1 MILIVNLLLITT
13 PLFAVDLIC
22 YGGDILTM
30 DDNQPVV
37 EAIAAEDGRI
47 TAIGTKENIIKLR
60 TWRTKIVNLQGKTLM
75 PGLIEA
81 HCHPIATAVLSQVVN
96 ISGFT
101 YNSREEIMA
110 TIGAAVEKA
119 SPGKWVL
126 AFGWDPVLVKDL
138 HNPTLAELDSIS
150 TEVPI
155 FILTQMM
162 HQAFVNNAVY
172 KTAKITRN
180 TPDPPGGGT
189 FLKDV
194 DGNLNGVIYEFSAL
208 QKILKKMPKTPQ
220 GTAEL
225 LLNLQYAQYAKAG
238 YTTIAALGPVNIA
251 GYPLNFMASLSRSAD
266 VPVRSFVY
274 PLEEQLDRSSWP
286 SGYGNDHFRIKGVKL
301 YMDGSPYTG
310 GAAFAEP
317 YLNTEVTLKRMKLQ
331 PDHRGKVNYSE
342 ASLLQT
348 LTKYHNAGYQ
358 IAMHAQ
364 GEIAIQMI
372 LNAFTEIME
381 NYPRPDHRHRLEHNA
396 LITKNQIIQAQK
408 LGLTLSFFMDHVYYY
423 GEQLPQIVGPDRAAR
438 FMPLGSAF
446 AVGHTASIH
455 TDNPATP
462 VDPFR
467 VISTAVTRKTKDRG
481 DILGP
486 NERVTINDALKAV
499 TINAA
504 WQLFE
509 DDQRGSITVG
519 KAADFVLLSHNP
531 LRIQPEN
538 IKNIS
543 ALCTWIDGIKINTS
557 PWTFTNFKLLLLIV
571 IDYLRTAINNWL
583 NM

>member
-1 MILIVNLLLITT
+1 MKKIVNLLLITT
-13 PLFAVDLIC
+13 PLFAVDLIFF
-22 YGGDILTM
+22 GGDILTM
-30 DDNQPVV
+30 NDNQPVV
-37 EAIAAEDGRI
+37 EAIAVEDGRI

-60 TWRTKIVNLQGKTLM
+60 TWKTKIVNLQGKTLM

-101 YNSREEIMA
+101 YNSRAEIMA

-138 HNPTLAELDSIS
+138 RNPTLAELDSIS

-189 FLKDV
+189 FLKDI

-251 GYPLNFMASLSRSAD
+251 GYPLNFMASLSRNAD

-274 PLEEQLDRSSWP
+274 PLKKQLDRSAWP

-310 GAAFAEP
+310 GAAFADP

-331 PDHRGKVNYSE
+331 PNHRGKVNYSE

-348 LTKYHNAGYQ
+348 LTKYHNC
-358 IAMHAQ
+358 
-364 GEIAIQMI
+364 
-372 LNAFTEIME
+372 
-381 NYPRPDHRHRLEHNA
+381 
-396 LITKNQIIQAQK
+396 
-408 LGLTLSFFMDHVYYY
+408 
-423 GEQLPQIVGPDRAAR
+423 
-438 FMPLGSAF
+438 
-446 AVGHTASIH
+446 
-455 TDNPATP
+455 
-462 VDPFR
+462 
-467 VISTAVTRKTKDRG
+467 
-481 DILGP
+481 
-486 NERVTINDALKAV
+486 
-499 TINAA
+499 
-504 WQLFE
+504 
-509 DDQRGSITVG
+509 
-519 KAADFVLLSHNP
+519 LLY
-531 LRIQPEN
+531 
-538 IKNIS
+538 
-543 ALCTWIDGIKINTS
+543 TS
-557 PWTFTNFKLLLLIV
+557 PSPR
-571 IDYLRTAINNWL
+571 D
-583 NM
+583 

>member
-1 MILIVNLLLITT
+1 MKKIVNLLLITT
-13 PLFAVDLIC
+13 PLFAVDLIFF
-22 YGGDILTM
+22 GGDILTM

-37 EAIAAEDGRI
+37 EAIAVEDGRI

-60 TWRTKIVNLQGKTLM
+60 TWKTKIVNLQGKTLM
-75 PGLIEA
+75 PGLIES
-81 HCHPIATAVLSQVVN
+81 HCHPIATAVLGQVVN

-101 YNSREEIMA
+101 YNSRAEIMA

-119 SPGKWVL
+119 SSGNWVL

-138 HNPTLAELDSIS
+138 RNPTLAELDSIS

-189 FLKDV
+189 FLKDI

-251 GYPLNFMASLSRSAD
+251 GYPLNFMASLSRNAD

-274 PLEEQLDRSSWP
+274 PLKKQLDRSAWP

-331 PDHRGKVNYSE
+331 PNHRGKVNYSE

-358 IAMHAQ
+358 IAIHAQ

-423 GEQLPQIVGPDRAAR
+423 GEQLPQIVGPDRAER

-446 AVGHTASIH
+446 AVGHRASIH

-486 NERVTINDALKAV
+486 TERVTINDALKAV

-557 PWTFTNFKLLLLIV
+557 PWTWTNFKLLLLIV

>member
-1 MILIVNLLLITT
+1 MKKIVNLLLVTT
-13 PLFAVDLIC
+13 PLFAVDLIFF
-22 YGGDILTM
+22 GGDILTM

-37 EAIAAEDGRI
+37 EAIAVENGRI

-60 TWRTKIVNLQGKTLM
+60 TWKTKIVNLQGKTLM

-138 HNPTLAELDSIS
+138 RNPTLAELDSIS

-251 GYPLNFMASLSRSAD
+251 GYPLNFMASLSRNAD

-274 PLEEQLDRSSWP
+274 PLKKQLDRSAWP

-331 PDHRGKVNYSE
+331 PNHRGKVNYSE

-358 IAMHAQ
+358 IAIHAQ

-372 LNAFTEIME
+372 LNVFTEIME

-446 AVGHTASIH
+446 AVGHRASIH

-481 DILGP
+481 YILGP
-486 NERVTINDALKAV
+486 TERVTINDALKAV

-557 PWTFTNFKLLLLIV
+557 PWNWTNFKLLLLIV

>member
-1 MILIVNLLLITT
+1 MKKVVNLLLITA
-13 PLFAVDLIC
+13 PLFAVDLIFF
-22 YGGDILTM
+22 GGDILSM

-37 EAIAAEDGRI
+37 EAIAVEDGRI

-96 ISGFT
+96 ISGFI
-101 YNSREEIMA
+101 YNSRKEIMA

-138 HNPTLAELDSIS
+138 RNPTLAELDSIS

-162 HQAFVNNAVY
+162 HQAFINNAVY
-172 KTAKITRN
+172 KAAEITN
-180 TPDPPGGGT
+180 ETPDPPGGGM
-189 FLKDV
+189 FLKDNH
-194 DGNLNGVIYEFSAL
+194 GNLNGVIYEFSAL
-208 QKILKKMPKTPQ
+208 QHILKKMPKTPQ

-238 YTTIAALGPVNIA
+238 YTSIAALGPVNIA
-251 GYPLNFMASLSRSAD
+251 GYPLNFMASLSRNED

-274 PLEEQLDRSSWP
+274 PLEQQLERSKWP

-317 YLNTEVTLKRMKLQ
+317 YLNTEVTLKRMKLK
-331 PDHRGKVNYSE
+331 PNHSGKVNYSE
-342 ASLLQT
+342 EDLLQT

-358 IAMHAQ
+358 IAIHAQ

-372 LNAFTEIME
+372 LNAFTEILE
-381 NYPRPDHRHRLEHNA
+381 KYPRADHRHRLEHNA
-396 LITKNQIIQAQK
+396 LITNSQIIQAQK

-423 GEQLPQIVGPDRAAR
+423 GEQLPQIVGLDRAAR

-446 AVGHTASIH
+446 AIGHRASIH

-467 VISTAVTRKTKDRG
+467 VISTAVTRKTKNTEV
-481 DILGP
+481 ILGST
-486 NERVTINDALKAV
+486 ERVTINDALKAV

-509 DDQRGSITVG
+509 DDQRGSIMIG

-531 LRIQPEN
+531 LHVQSEN
-538 IKNIS
+538 LKDIS
-543 ALCTWIDGIKINTS
+543 VLCTWIDGNKVNTS
-557 PWTFTNFKLLLLIV
+557 PWTWVNFKLLLFIIIDYIHIV
-571 IDYLRTAINNWL
+571 ITNLL

>member
-1 MILIVNLLLITT
+1 MKIIVNILLITT
-13 PLFAVDLIC
+13 PLFAVDLIFF
-22 YGGDILTM
+22 GGDILTM

-37 EAIAAEDGRI
+37 EAIAVEDGWI
-47 TAIGTKENIIKLR
+47 TAIGTEQNIIKLR
-60 TWRTKIVNLQGKTLM
+60 NWRTKIVNLQGKTLM

-101 YNSREEIMA
+101 YNSRAEIMA
-110 TIGAAVEKA
+110 TIGSAVKKT

-138 HNPTLAELDSIS
+138 RNPTLAELDSIS

-208 QKILKKMPKTPQ
+208 QQILKKMPKTPQ

-251 GYPLNFMASLSRSAD
+251 GYPLNFMASLSRNAD

-274 PLEEQLDRSSWP
+274 PLKKQLDRSAWP

-331 PDHRGKVNYSE
+331 PNHRGKVNYSE

-348 LTKYHNAGYQ
+348 LTKYHNSGYQ
-358 IAMHAQ
+358 IAIHAQ

-446 AVGHTASIH
+446 AVGHRASIH

-481 DILGP
+481 YILGST
-486 NERVTINDALKAV
+486 ERVTINDALKAV

-509 DDQRGSITVG
+509 DHQRGSITVG

-543 ALCTWIDGIKINTS
+543 ALCTWIDGIKVNTS
-557 PWTFTNFKLLLLIV
+557 PWTWTNFKLLLLIV

>member
-1 MILIVNLLLITT
+1 MKKIVNLLLITT
-13 PLFAVDLIC
+13 PLFAVDLIFF
-22 YGGDILTM
+22 GGDILTM

-37 EAIAAEDGRI
+37 EAIAVEDGRI

-60 TWRTKIVNLQGKTLM
+60 TWKTKIVNLQGKTLM

-138 HNPTLAELDSIS
+138 RNPTLAELDSIS

-310 GAAFAEP
+310 GAAFTEP

-331 PDHRGKVNYSE
+331 PNHRGKVNYSE

>member
-1 MILIVNLLLITT
+1 MKKVVNLLLITA
-13 PLFAVDLIC
+13 PLFAVDLIFF
-22 YGGDILTM
+22 GGDILSM

-37 EAIAAEDGRI
+37 EAIAVEDGRI

-310 GAAFAEP
+310 GAAFTEP

-331 PDHRGKVNYSE
+331 PNHRGKVNYSE

-348 LTKYHNAGYQ
+348 LTKYHNTGYQ
-358 IAMHAQ
+358 IAIHAQ

-381 NYPRPDHRHRLEHNA
+381 NSPRPDHRHRLEHNA

-531 LRIQPEN
+531 FRIQPEN

-543 ALCTWIDGIKINTS
+543 ALCTWIDGIKVNTS
-557 PWTFTNFKLLLLIV
+557 PWTWTNFKLLIIIV
-571 IDYLRTAINNWL
+571 IDYLRTAINNRL

>member
-1 MILIVNLLLITT
+1 
-13 PLFAVDLIC
+13 
-22 YGGDILTM
+22 
-30 DDNQPVV
+30 
-37 EAIAAEDGRI
+37 
-47 TAIGTKENIIKLR
+47 
-60 TWRTKIVNLQGKTLM
+60 
-75 PGLIEA
+75 
-81 HCHPIATAVLSQVVN
+81 
-96 ISGFT
+96 
-101 YNSREEIMA
+101 
-110 TIGAAVEKA
+110 
-119 SPGKWVL
+119 
-126 AFGWDPVLVKDL
+126 
-138 HNPTLAELDSIS
+138 
-150 TEVPI
+150 
-155 FILTQMM
+155 MM

-172 KTAKITRN
+172 KTAKITKN

-189 FLKDV
+189 FMKDV

-208 QKILKKMPKTPQ
+208 QKILINMPKTPQ

-251 GYPLNFMASLSRSAD
+251 GYPLNFMASLSRNAD

-274 PLEEQLDRSSWP
+274 PLKKQLDRSAWP
-286 SGYGNDHFRIKGVKL
+286 TGYGNDHFRIKGVKL

-317 YLNTEVTLKRMKLQ
+317 YLNTEVTLKQMKLL
-331 PDHRGKVNYSE
+331 PNHRGKVNYSE

-348 LTKYHNAGYQ
+348 LTNYHNAGYQ
-358 IAMHAQ
+358 IAIHAQ

-446 AVGHTASIH
+446 AVGHRASIH

-481 DILGP
+481 YILGP
-486 NERVTINDALKAV
+486 TERVTINDALKAV

-543 ALCTWIDGIKINTS
+543 ALCTWIDGIKINIS
-557 PWTFTNFKLLLLIV
+557 PWTWTNFKLLLLIV
-571 IDYLRTAINNWL
+571 IDYLHTAINNWL

>member
-1 MILIVNLLLITT
+1 MKKIVNLLLITT
-13 PLFAVDLIC
+13 PLFAVDLIFF
-22 YGGDILTM
+22 GGDILTM

-37 EAIAAEDGRI
+37 EAIAVEDGRI

-60 TWRTKIVNLQGKTLM
+60 TWKTKIVNLQGKTLM

-310 GAAFAEP
+310 GAAFTEP

-331 PDHRGKVNYSE
+331 PNHRGKVNYSE

-381 NYPRPDHRHRLEHNA
+381 NYPRPNHRHRLEHNA

-467 VISTAVTRKTKDRG
+467 VISTAVIRKTKDRG
-481 DILGP
+481 YILGP
-486 NERVTINDALKAV
+486 TERVTINDALKAV

-543 ALCTWIDGIKINTS
+543 ALCTWIDGIKVNTS
-557 PWTFTNFKLLLLIV
+557 PWTWTNFKLLLLIV
-571 IDYLRTAINNWL
+571 IDYIRTAINNWL

>member
-1 MILIVNLLLITT
+1 
-13 PLFAVDLIC
+13 
-22 YGGDILTM
+22 
-30 DDNQPVV
+30 
-37 EAIAAEDGRI
+37 
-47 TAIGTKENIIKLR
+47 
-60 TWRTKIVNLQGKTLM
+60 
-75 PGLIEA
+75 
-81 HCHPIATAVLSQVVN
+81 
-96 ISGFT
+96 
-101 YNSREEIMA
+101 
-110 TIGAAVEKA
+110 
-119 SPGKWVL
+119 
-126 AFGWDPVLVKDL
+126 
-138 HNPTLAELDSIS
+138 
-150 TEVPI
+150 
-155 FILTQMM
+155 
-162 HQAFVNNAVY
+162 
-172 KTAKITRN
+172 
-180 TPDPPGGGT
+180 
-189 FLKDV
+189 
-194 DGNLNGVIYEFSAL
+194 
-208 QKILKKMPKTPQ
+208 
-220 GTAEL
+220 
-225 LLNLQYAQYAKAG
+225 
-238 YTTIAALGPVNIA
+238 
-251 GYPLNFMASLSRSAD
+251 
-266 VPVRSFVY
+266 
-274 PLEEQLDRSSWP
+274 
-286 SGYGNDHFRIKGVKL
+286 
-301 YMDGSPYTG
+301 MDGSPYTG

-331 PDHRGKVNYSE
+331 PNHRGKVNYSE

-358 IAMHAQ
+358 IAIHAQ

-372 LNAFTEIME
+372 LNAFTDIME

-423 GEQLPQIVGPDRAAR
+423 GEQLPQIVGPDRAKR

-446 AVGHTASIH
+446 AAGHRASIH

-467 VISTAVTRKTKDRG
+467 VISTAVTRKTKNRG

-486 NERVTINDALKAV
+486 TERVTINDALKAV

-509 DDQRGSITVG
+509 DDQRGSIMVG

-531 LRIQPEN
+531 FRIQPEN

-543 ALCTWIDGIKINTS
+543 ALCTWIDGIKVNTS
-557 PWTFTNFKLLLLIV
+557 PWTWTNFKLLLLIV

>member
-1 MILIVNLLLITT
+1 MKKIVNLLLITT
-13 PLFAVDLIC
+13 PLFAVDLIFF
-22 YGGDILTM
+22 GGDILTM

-37 EAIAAEDGRI
+37 EAIAVEDGRI

-60 TWRTKIVNLQGKTLM
+60 TWKTKIVNLQGKTLM

-310 GAAFAEP
+310 GAAFTEP

-331 PDHRGKVNYSE
+331 PNHRGKVNYSE

-446 AVGHTASIH
+446 ALGHTASIH

>member
-1 MILIVNLLLITT
+1 MKKIVNLLLITT
-13 PLFAVDLIC
+13 PLFAVDLIFF
-22 YGGDILTM
+22 GGDILTM
-30 DDNQPVV
+30 DNNQPVV
-37 EAIAAEDGRI
+37 EAIAVEDGRI

-60 TWRTKIVNLQGKTLM
+60 TWKTKIVNLQGKTLM

-96 ISGFT
+96 ISGFI
-101 YNSREEIMA
+101 YNSRKEIMA

-138 HNPTLAELDSIS
+138 RNPTLAELDSIS

-189 FLKDV
+189 FLKDI

-251 GYPLNFMASLSRSAD
+251 GYPLNFMASLSRNAD

-274 PLEEQLDRSSWP
+274 PLKKQLDRSAWP

-331 PDHRGKVNYSE
+331 PNHRGKVNYSE

-358 IAMHAQ
+358 IAIHAQ

-381 NYPRPDHRHRLEHNA
+381 NSPRPDHRHRLEHNA

-446 AVGHTASIH
+446 AAGHRASIH

-481 DILGP
+481 YILGP

-571 IDYLRTAINNWL
+571 IDYIRTAINNWL

>member
-1 MILIVNLLLITT
+1 MKKIVNLLLITT
-13 PLFAVDLIC
+13 PLFAVDLIFF
-22 YGGDILTM
+22 GGDILTM

-37 EAIAAEDGRI
+37 EAIAVEDGRI

-60 TWRTKIVNLQGKTLM
+60 TWKTKIVNLQGKTLM

-101 YNSREEIMA
+101 YNSRAEIMA
-110 TIGAAVEKA
+110 TISAAVEKA

-138 HNPTLAELDSIS
+138 RNPTLAELDSIS

-180 TPDPPGGGT
+180 TPDPPGGGS

-251 GYPLNFMASLSRSAD
+251 GYPLNFMASLSRNAD

-274 PLEEQLDRSSWP
+274 PLKKQLDRSAWP

-331 PDHRGKVNYSE
+331 PNHRGKVNYSE

-358 IAMHAQ
+358 IAIHAQ

-446 AVGHTASIH
+446 AVGHRASIH

-486 NERVTINDALKAV
+486 TERVTINDALKAV

-509 DDQRGSITVG
+509 DHQRGSITVG

-557 PWTFTNFKLLLLIV
+557 PWTWTNFKLLLLIV

>member
-1 MILIVNLLLITT
+1 MKKIVNLLLITT
-13 PLFAVDLIC
+13 PLFAVDLIFF
-22 YGGDILTM
+22 GGDILTM

-37 EAIAAEDGRI
+37 EAIAVEDGLI

-60 TWRTKIVNLQGKTLM
+60 TWKTKIINLQGKTLM

-81 HCHPIATAVLSQVVN
+81 HCHPIATAVLGQVVN

-101 YNSREEIMA
+101 YNSRAEIMA

-119 SPGKWVL
+119 SSGNWVL

-138 HNPTLAELDSIS
+138 RNPTLAELDSIS

-208 QKILKKMPKTPQ
+208 QEILKKMPKTPQ

-251 GYPLNFMASLSRSAD
+251 GYPLNFMASLSRNAD

-274 PLEEQLDRSSWP
+274 PLKKQLDRSAWP
-286 SGYGNDHFRIKGVKL
+286 TGYGNDHFQIKGVKL

-317 YLNTEVTLKRMKLQ
+317 YLNTKVTLKRMKLQ
-331 PDHRGKVNYSE
+331 PNHRGKVNYSE

-358 IAMHAQ
+358 IAIHAQ

-372 LNAFTEIME
+372 LNAFTKIME

-446 AVGHTASIH
+446 AVGHRASIH

-481 DILGP
+481 YILGP
-486 NERVTINDALKAV
+486 TERVTINDALKAV

-509 DDQRGSITVG
+509 DHQRGSITVG

-557 PWTFTNFKLLLLIV
+557 PWTWTNFKLLLLIV

>member
-1 MILIVNLLLITT
+1 MKKIVNLLLITT
-13 PLFAVDLIC
+13 PLFAVDLIFF
-22 YGGDILTM
+22 GGNILTM

-37 EAIAAEDGRI
+37 EAIAVKDGRI

-60 TWRTKIVNLQGKTLM
+60 TWKTKIVNLQGKTLM

-101 YNSREEIMA
+101 YNSRAEIMA
-110 TIGAAVEKA
+110 TIGAAVKKA

-138 HNPTLAELDSIS
+138 RNPTLAELDSIS

-172 KTAKITRN
+172 KTAKITRS

-251 GYPLNFMASLSRSAD
+251 GYPLNFMASLSRNAD

-274 PLEEQLDRSSWP
+274 PLKKQLDRSVWP

-331 PDHRGKVNYSE
+331 SNHRGKVNYSE

-358 IAMHAQ
+358 IAIHAQ

-381 NYPRPDHRHRLEHNA
+381 NYPRLDHRHRLEHNA

-446 AVGHTASIH
+446 AVGHRASIH

-486 NERVTINDALKAV
+486 TERVTINDALKAV

-557 PWTFTNFKLLLLIV
+557 PWTWTNFKLLLLIV

>member
-1 MILIVNLLLITT
+1 MKKIVNLLLITT
-13 PLFAVDLIC
+13 PLFAVDLIFF
-22 YGGDILTM
+22 GGYILTM

-37 EAIAAEDGRI
+37 EAIAVEDGRI
-47 TAIGTKENIIKLR
+47 TAIGTEQNIIKLR
-60 TWRTKIVNLQGKTLM
+60 DWRTKIVNLQGKTLM

-101 YNSREEIMA
+101 YNSRAEIMA
-110 TIGAAVEKA
+110 TIGSAVKKS

-138 HNPTLAELDSIS
+138 RNPILAELDSIS

-172 KTAKITRN
+172 KAAEITRE
-180 TPDPPGGGT
+180 TPDPPGGGM
-189 FLKDV
+189 FLKD
-194 DGNLNGVIYEFSAL
+194 DNGNLNGVIYEFSAL
-208 QKILKKMPKTPQ
+208 QHILKKMPKTPQ

-225 LLNLQYAQYAKAG
+225 LLNLQYAKYAKAG
-238 YTTIAALGPVNIA
+238 YTSIAALGPVDIA
-251 GYPLNFMASLSRSAD
+251 GYPLNFMANLSRNAD

-274 PLEEQLDRSSWP
+274 PLKKQLDQSKWP

-317 YLNTEVTLKRMKLQ
+317 YLNTEVTLKRMNLQ
-331 PDHRGKVNYSE
+331 PDHHGKVNYSE

-358 IAMHAQ
+358 IAIHAQ

-372 LNAFTEIME
+372 LNVFTEIME

-446 AVGHTASIH
+446 AVGHRASIH

-481 DILGP
+481 YILGP
-486 NERVTINDALKAV
+486 TERVTINDALKAV

-557 PWTFTNFKLLLLIV
+557 PWTWTNFKLLLLIV

>member
-1 MILIVNLLLITT
+1 MKKIVNLLLITT
-13 PLFAVDLIC
+13 PLFAVDLIFF
-22 YGGDILTM
+22 GGDILTM

-37 EAIAAEDGRI
+37 EAIAVEDGRI

-60 TWRTKIVNLQGKTLM
+60 SWKTKIVNLQGKTLM

-96 ISGFT
+96 ISGYT
-101 YNSREEIMA
+101 HNSRAEIMA

-138 HNPTLAELDSIS
+138 RNPTLEELDSIS

-238 YTTIAALGPVNIA
+238 YTTIAALGPVDIA
-251 GYPLNFMASLSRSAD
+251 GYPLNFMASLSRNAD

-274 PLEEQLDRSSWP
+274 PLKKQLDRSAWP

-331 PDHRGKVNYSE
+331 PNHRGKVNYSE
-342 ASLLQT
+342 VSLLQT

-358 IAMHAQ
+358 IAIHAQ

-446 AVGHTASIH
+446 SVGHRASIH

-481 DILGP
+481 YILGST
-486 NERVTINDALKAV
+486 ERVTINDALKAV

-557 PWTFTNFKLLLLIV
+557 PWTWTNFKLLLLIV
-571 IDYLRTAINNWL
+571 NDYLRTAINNWL

>member
-1 MILIVNLLLITT
+1 MKKIVNLLLVTT
-13 PLFAVDLIC
+13 PLFAVDLIFF
-22 YGGDILTM
+22 GGDILTM

-37 EAIAAEDGRI
+37 EAIAVENGRI

-60 TWRTKIVNLQGKTLM
+60 TWKTKIVNLQGKTLM

-138 HNPTLAELDSIS
+138 RNPTLAELDSIS

-251 GYPLNFMASLSRSAD
+251 GYPLNFMASLSQNAN

-274 PLEEQLDRSSWP
+274 PLKKQLDRSAWP

-331 PDHRGKVNYSE
+331 PNHRGKVNYSE

-348 LTKYHNAGYQ
+348 LTKYHNSGYQ
-358 IAMHAQ
+358 IAIHAQ

-446 AVGHTASIH
+446 AVGHRASIH

-481 DILGP
+481 YILGST
-486 NERVTINDALKAV
+486 ERVTINDALKAV

-509 DDQRGSITVG
+509 DHQRGSITVG

-557 PWTFTNFKLLLLIV
+557 PWTWTNFKLLLLIV

>member
-1 MILIVNLLLITT
+1 MKKIVNLLLITT
-13 PLFAVDLIC
+13 PLFAVDLIFF
-22 YGGDILTM
+22 GGDILTM

-37 EAIAAEDGRI
+37 EAIAVEDGRI

-60 TWRTKIVNLQGKTLM
+60 TWKTKIVNLQGKTLM

-101 YNSREEIMA
+101 YNSRAEIMA
-110 TIGAAVEKA
+110 TISAAVEKA

-138 HNPTLAELDSIS
+138 RNPTLAELDSIS

-180 TPDPPGGGT
+180 TPDPPGGGS

-220 GTAEL
+220 GTAAL

-251 GYPLNFMASLSRSAD
+251 GYPLNFMASLSRNAD

-274 PLEEQLDRSSWP
+274 PLKKQLDRSAWP

-331 PDHRGKVNYSE
+331 SNHRGKVNYSE

-358 IAMHAQ
+358 IAIHAQ

-446 AVGHTASIH
+446 AVGHRASIH

-486 NERVTINDALKAV
+486 TERVTINDALKAV

-557 PWTFTNFKLLLLIV
+557 PWTWTNFKLLLLIV

>member
-1 MILIVNLLLITT
+1 MKKIVNLLLITT
-13 PLFAVDLIC
+13 PLFAVDLIFF
-22 YGGDILTM
+22 GGDILTM

-37 EAIAAEDGRI
+37 EAIAVEDGRI

-60 TWRTKIVNLQGKTLM
+60 TWKTKIVNLQGKTLM

-286 SGYGNDHFRIKGVKL
+286 SGYGNDHYRIKGVKL

-310 GAAFAEP
+310 GAAFTEP

-331 PDHRGKVNYSE
+331 PNHRGKVNYSE

-381 NYPRPDHRHRLEHNA
+381 NYPRPAHRHRLEHNA

-486 NERVTINDALKAV
+486 TERVTINDALKAV

-509 DDQRGSITVG
+509 DDQRGSIMVG

-531 LRIQPEN
+531 FRIQPEN

-543 ALCTWIDGIKINTS
+543 ALCTWIDGIKVNTS
-557 PWTFTNFKLLLLIV
+557 PWTWTNFKLLLLIV
-571 IDYLRTAINNWL
+571 IDYIRTAINNWL

>member
-1 MILIVNLLLITT
+1 MKKLFNLILIST
-13 PLFAVDLIC
+13 PLFAVDLIFF
-22 YGGDILTM
+22 GGDILTM

-37 EAIAAEDGRI
+37 EAIAVEDGRI

-60 TWRTKIVNLQGKTLM
+60 TWKTKIVNLQGKTLM

-101 YNSREEIMA
+101 YNSRAEIMA
-110 TIGAAVEKA
+110 TISAAVEKA

-138 HNPTLAELDSIS
+138 RNPTLAELDSIS

-172 KTAKITRN
+172 KAAEITKE
-180 TPDPPGGGT
+180 TPDPPGGGM
-189 FLKDV
+189 FLKDGH
-194 DGNLNGVIYEFSAL
+194 GNLNGVIYEFSAL
-208 QKILKKMPKTPQ
+208 QHILKKMPKTPQ

-225 LLNLQYAQYAKAG
+225 FLNLQYAQYAKAG

-251 GYPLNFMASLSRSAD
+251 GYPLNFMASLSRNAD

-274 PLEEQLDRSSWP
+274 PLKKQLDRSAWP

-331 PDHRGKVNYSE
+331 PNHRGKVNYSE

-358 IAMHAQ
+358 IAIHAQ

-446 AVGHTASIH
+446 AVGHRASIH

-486 NERVTINDALKAV
+486 TERVTINDALKAV

-543 ALCTWIDGIKINTS
+543 ALCTWIDGIKINIS
-557 PWTFTNFKLLLLIV
+557 PWTWTNFKLLLLIV
-571 IDYLRTAINNWL
+571 IDYLHTAINNWL

>member
-1 MILIVNLLLITT
+1 MKIIVNLLLITT
-13 PLFAVDLIC
+13 PLFAVDLIF

-81 HCHPIATAVLSQVVN
+81 HCHPIATAILGQVVN

-110 TIGAAVEKA
+110 TISAAVEKA

-138 HNPTLAELDSIS
+138 RNPTLAELDSIS

-189 FLKDV
+189 FLKDI

-251 GYPLNFMASLSRSAD
+251 GYPLNFMASLSRNAD

-274 PLEEQLDRSSWP
+274 PLKKQLDRSAWP

-301 YMDGSPYTG
+301 YMDVSPYTG

-317 YLNTEVTLKRMKLQ
+317 YLNTEVTLKRMNLQ
-331 PDHRGKVNYSE
+331 PNHRGKVNYSE

-358 IAMHAQ
+358 IAIHAQ

-481 DILGP
+481 YILGP
-486 NERVTINDALKAV
+486 TERVTANDALKAV

-557 PWTFTNFKLLLLIV
+557 PWTWTNFKLLLLIV
-571 IDYLRTAINNWL
+571 IDYLRTAINNRL